1 MSEASTVRPRA
12 AHNSSS
18 SSASSSHHKSSSGKS
33 RSSRKDSATEYDEM
47 FEKVQY
53 GSGDVPIRG
62 ITKSMVDG
70 GEEEGKEGRSKS
82 LVGWRMAQRLRAFEK

>member
-1 MSEASTVRPRA
+1 
-12 AHNSSS
+12 
-18 SSASSSHHKSSSGKS
+18 
-33 RSSRKDSATEYDEM
+33 M

-62 ITKSMVDG
+62 ITKSMVD